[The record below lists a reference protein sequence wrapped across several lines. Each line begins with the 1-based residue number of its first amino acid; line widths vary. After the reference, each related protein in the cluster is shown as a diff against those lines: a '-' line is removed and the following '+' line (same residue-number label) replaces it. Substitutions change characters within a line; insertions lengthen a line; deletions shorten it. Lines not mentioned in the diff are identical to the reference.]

1 VAYGAQSLLLR
12 VTTLLTQLIFR
23 RAGTVFQLTKL
34 TKVSVSP
41 NGWRGDISWRSSY
54 GPAAGLLSHLQ
65 IQENWEGSNQ
75 VSYSLRLLKPGTPAL
90 LFH

>member
-34 TKVSVSP
+34 TKLSVSP
-41 NGWRGDISWRSSY
+41 NGWRGDISWRSHTD
-54 GPAAGLLSHLQ
+54 LLR
-65 IQENWEGSNQ
+65 GC
-75 VSYSLRLLKPGTPAL
+75 
-90 LFH
+90 